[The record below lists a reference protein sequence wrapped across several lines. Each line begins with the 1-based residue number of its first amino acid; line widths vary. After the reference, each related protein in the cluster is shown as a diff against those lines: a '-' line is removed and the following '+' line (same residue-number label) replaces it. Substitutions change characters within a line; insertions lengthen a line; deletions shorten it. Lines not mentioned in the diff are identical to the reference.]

1 MKEMWD
7 ERYSGKEYAYGIEP
21 NDFFKN
27 SIEKYQ
33 LAGDLLMPAE
43 GEGRNA
49 VYAAKKGLTVSAFD
63 ISIEG
68 KKKAL
73 ELAEQENVT
82 IHYEVGDF
90 FELELSRK
98 TYDAVGLIFAHLPPT
113 LLSSYHK
120 KLAGL
125 LKPNGLILLEGF
137 SKNHLNYQKKYP
149 NIGGPKAIEMLFS
162 TASIQSDFEELE
174 ILQLEEVEVELNEGK
189 YHIGKG
195 SVIRFV
201 GQKKG

>member
-7 ERYSGKEYAYGIEP
+7 DRYSDKEYAYGIEP

-27 SIEKYQ
+27 SIEKHQ
-33 LAGDLLMPAE
+33 LTGDLLMPAE

-63 ISIEG
+63 ISVAG

-73 ELAEQENVT
+73 KLAEQENVT

-90 FELELSRK
+90 YEMELGRQ
-98 TYDAVGLIFAHLPPT
+98 TYDAIGLIFAHFPPT
-113 LLSSYHK
+113 LLSPYHK

-125 LKPNGLILLEGF
+125 LKPNGLIILEGF
-137 SKNHLNYQKKYP
+137 STTHLNYQKEYP

-162 TASIQSDFEELE
+162 TISIQGDFEELE
-174 ILQLEEVEVELNEGK
+174 ILQLEEVEVELNEGI
-189 YHIGKG
+189 YHKGKG

-201 GQKKG
+201 GRKKG